1 MNRQNRRRSILYGG
15 ASVFLFVLLFL
26 ATYRGRSEGIARL
39 EAQIVTFGDSV
50 FGETRDETA
59 VPARLQELLGKS
71 VYNAAMGGTCMGRT
85 GDDRRMDYAKG
96 SLSMAG
102 LAKAVLAQ
110 DFAVQQ
116 SLRIRENKT
125 EYFREVLNSLEMM
138 DFSQVEMV
146 LIQHG
151 INDYHAAI
159 PIENPE
165 DLYDEYTYLGALRS
179 AVRDLRRVNPDIRI
193 VLVTPTYTWYIYT
206 GLTCEEAD
214 QGSGVLEDY
223 VDAQFRAGEEL
234 GLEVIDV
241 YHDFYP
247 HEKWEDKDLYTRDGL
262 HPNEAGREKLAR
274 RIAQALSKGET
285 VQ

>member
-1 MNRQNRRRSILYGG
+1 MLFRS
-15 ASVFLFVLLFL
+15 
-26 ATYRGRSEGIARL
+26 
-39 EAQIVTFGDSV
+39 
-50 FGETRDETA
+50 
-59 VPARLQELLGKS
+59 LGKS

-206 GLTCEEAD
+206 V
-214 QGSGVLEDY
+214 S
-223 VDAQFRAGEEL
+223 
-234 GLEVIDV
+234 
-241 YHDFYP
+241 
-247 HEKWEDKDLYTRDGL
+247 
-262 HPNEAGREKLAR
+262 
-274 RIAQALSKGET
+274 
-285 VQ
+285 